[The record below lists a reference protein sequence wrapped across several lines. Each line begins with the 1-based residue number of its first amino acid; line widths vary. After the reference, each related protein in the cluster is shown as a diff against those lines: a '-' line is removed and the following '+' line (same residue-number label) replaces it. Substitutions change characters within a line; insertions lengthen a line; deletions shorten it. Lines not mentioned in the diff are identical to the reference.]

1 MTSRERETKI
11 FRSSSAKVVQKF
23 LAIVQFF
30 NFHAKGRLYFNFHVQ
45 ERPLFYLVFTLQS
58 KALSYNFYHIFFYTI
73 FFSFAFCALKY
84 HHNVAVTNKAIF
96 GPGILFEKKFSIF
109 SFRLNQWYGGTWWKK
124 KIYGKIRWESICRK
138 PRLERINY
146 CHK

>member
-23 LAIVQFF
+23 LAKVQFF

-73 FFSFAFCALKY
+73 FFF
-84 HHNVAVTNKAIF
+84 
-96 GPGILFEKKFSIF
+96 
-109 SFRLNQWYGGTWWKK
+109 
-124 KIYGKIRWESICRK
+124 ICFLCVK
-138 PRLERINY
+138 VPP
-146 CHK
+146 